1 MTTSFAPRPRRPT
14 RTAAPRAAALLIAG
28 VITVVGGCSTPQR
41 GPEQAERESIQSHDL
56 VVQAE
61 RSREAGNDEEALRL
75 LTEAISENP
84 TLTVAHMKMGEI
96 YKTRGDHGKAE
107 QAYGA
112 AASLE
117 PTNFDAQYNHG
128 LMLHF
133 LNRLSEA
140 VSAYLRSL
148 AVRPNDFNANLNL
161 ATAYFQLNEPSQ
173 ALYYAETAARLEPTS
188 GPARANLG
196 AVYAAIG
203 RHEDAVRQY
212 EAASELMDLSPEL
225 LLNLAESLGKIGR
238 FTEMENT
245 LNAVLEIEASAAAW
259 ERIGFARFKQRDYT
273 GSMEAFQSAVRI
285 DDRHY
290 PALNGLG
297 VCLLNRYLKSERSDE
312 AARKEAVRLLK
323 RSLQINPR
331 QNQIIE
337 LVSRFDA

>member
-1 MTTSFAPRPRRPT
+1 MNTRAGSNPPT
-14 RTAAPRAAALLIAG
+14 RSTLRGASIALAALAM
-28 VITVVGGCSTPQR
+28 VVCTACSSPKR
-41 GPEQAERESIQSHDL
+41 APEQAERESIESHSL

-61 RSREAGNDEEALRL
+61 QARAAGQDEEALRL
-75 LTEAISENP
+75 LSQAIEENP
-84 TLTVAHMKMGEI
+84 TLTVAYMEMGEI
-96 YKTRGDHGKAE
+96 YEVRGENAKAE
-107 QAYGA
+107 QNYGA

-117 PTNFDAQYNHG
+117 PTNFDAQYKHG
-128 LMLHF
+128 YMLHI

-148 AVRPNDFNANLNL
+148 AIRPNDFNANLNL

-173 ALYYAETAARLEPTS
+173 ALYYAETAVRLEPTS
-188 GPARANLG
+188 GPARVNLG

-203 RHEDAVRQY
+203 RHDDAVRQY

-238 FTEMENT
+238 HREMENT
-245 LNAVLEIEASAAAW
+245 LNAVLELEASAAAW
-259 ERIGFARFKQRDYT
+259 ERIGFARFKQRDYS
-273 GSMEAFQSAVRI
+273 GAMAAFQEAVAI

-297 VCLLNRYLKSERSDE
+297 VCLLNRYLKSERKDE

-323 RSLQINPR
+323 RSLQINNR

-337 LVSRFDA
+337 LVSRFDS

>member
-1 MTTSFAPRPRRPT
+1 MPRR
-14 RTAAPRAAALLIAG
+14 RTNQRARTIGPALVLLGALALLAPP
-28 VITVVGGCSTPQR
+28 GCRS
-41 GPEQAERESIQSHDL
+41 PERSPERVEKESISSHDL
-56 VVQAE
+56 VVRAE
-61 RSREAGNDEEALRL
+61 ESVETGNDEEALRL
-75 LTEAISENP
+75 LAQAIEVNP

-96 YKTRGDHGKAE
+96 YKLRGDHGKAE

-133 LNRLSEA
+133 LSRLSEA

-148 AVRPNDFNANLNL
+148 AIRPNDFNANLNL
-161 ATAYFQLNEPSQ
+161 ATAYFQLDEPSQ
-173 ALYYAETAARLEPTS
+173 ALYYAETAVRLDPTS

-203 RHEDAVRQY
+203 RHDDAVRQY
-212 EAASELMDLSPEL
+212 ESAAELMELSPEL
-225 LLNLAESLGKIGR
+225 LMNLAESLGKTGR
-238 FTEMENT
+238 HREMENT
-245 LNAVLEIEASAAAW
+245 LGAVLELEASAAAW
-259 ERIGFARFKQRDYT
+259 ERIGFARFKQRDYS
-273 GSMEAFQSAVRI
+273 GAVDAFQTAVEL

-297 VCLLNRYLKSERSDE
+297 VCLLNRYLKSDRQDE
-312 AARKEAVRLLK
+312 AARREAVRLLR
-323 RSLQINPR
+323 RSLQINNR

-337 LVSRFDA
+337 LVSRFAN